1 MICPVC
7 ENPMV
12 VLELHQIE
20 IDHCLHCGGI
30 WLDAGELE
38 LLLDTDEDRARLREI
53 LIEDDSVKEK
63 KYGCPICNK
72 KMSKVFVGEEK
83 KILID
88 KCERNHGL
96 WLDKGELEEV
106 IELSTKNKEGKIIH
120 LLKQMFESS
129 AGGRLASGS
138 KLSSKNNGGSK

>member
-12 VLELHQIE
+12 VLELDQIE

-38 LLLDTDEDRARLREI
+38 LLLETDEDRSRLREI
-53 LIEDDSVKEK
+53 LIEEDSVKEK
-63 KYGCPICNK
+63 KYPCPICNK
-72 KMSKVFVGEEK
+72 KMQKVYVGEER

-88 KCERNHGL
+88 KCKRNHGL
-96 WLDKGELEEV
+96 WLDRGELEEV
-106 IELSTKNKEGKIIH
+106 IELSTQNREGKIIQ
-120 LLKQMFESS
+120 LLTQMFK
-129 AGGRLASGS
+129 S
-138 KLSSKNNGGSK
+138 KLSANKNGGSK

>member
-1 MICPVC
+1 MLCPVC

-12 VLELHQIE
+12 VLELDQIE

-38 LLLDTDEDRARLREI
+38 LLLQTEEDRTRLKNL

-63 KYGCPICNK
+63 KYPCPICNK
-72 KMSKVFVGEEK
+72 KMNKVFVGEEK

-88 KCERNHGL
+88 QCRRNHGL

-106 IELSTKNKEGKIIH
+106 IELSTQNRESKIID
-120 LLKQMFESS
+120 LLKQIF
-129 AGGRLASGS
+129 
-138 KLSSKNNGGSK
+138 KTSSKNNGGEK

>member
-7 ENPMV
+7 KNPMV
-12 VLELHQIE
+12 VLELDQIE

-38 LLLDTDEDRARLREI
+38 LLLETEEDRTRLKNL
-53 LIEDDSVKEK
+53 LIEVDSVKEK
-63 KYGCPICNK
+63 KYPCPICSK
-72 KMSKVFVGEEK
+72 KMNKVFVGEEK

-88 KCERNHGL
+88 QCKRNHGL

-106 IELSTKNKEGKIIH
+106 IELSTQNRKSKIID
-120 LLKQMFESS
+120 LLKQMFENS
-129 AGGRLASGS
+129 ARG
-138 KLSSKNNGGSK
+138 

>member
-12 VLELHQIE
+12 VLELDQIE

-38 LLLDTDEDRARLREI
+38 LLLDTDEDRERLKSF

-63 KYGCPICNK
+63 KYPCPICNK
-72 KMSKVFVGEEK
+72 KMTKVFVGEEK

-88 KCERNHGL
+88 QCKRNHGL
-96 WLDKGELEEV
+96 WLDKGELEDV
-106 IELSTKNKEGKIIH
+106 IELSSQNRDAKIIH
-120 LLKQMFESS
+120 LLTQMFES
-129 AGGRLASGS
+129 
-138 KLSSKNNGGSK
+138 KISSNKNGGSK